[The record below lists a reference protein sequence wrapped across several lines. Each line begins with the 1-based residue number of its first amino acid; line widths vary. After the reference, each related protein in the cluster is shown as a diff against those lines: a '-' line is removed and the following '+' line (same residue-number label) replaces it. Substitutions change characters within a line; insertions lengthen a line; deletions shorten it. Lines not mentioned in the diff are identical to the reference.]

1 MQSRRHVGQQ
11 PRRQIS
17 RKTRGATGT
26 IRRVGTALE
35 SLRQLGEVE
44 GKLMEFDICVRN
56 LRFEQKKFPAAEEEV
71 FRRAA
76 FGQAEEVFSS

>member
-1 MQSRRHVGQQ
+1 MGQQ

-17 RKTRGATGT
+17 RKTREATGT

-35 SLRQLGEVE
+35 PLRQPGEVE

-56 LRFEQKKFPAAEEEV
+56 LRFERGRLSAKLKKFSAANREG
-71 FRRAA
+71 RRIS
-76 FGQAEEVFSS
+76 Q